1 MQVMKPFT
9 KQHTSRVL
17 VILAAIFLFLMTVA
31 PTTAEM
37 VRVVGRAAY
46 MDGNT
51 SLAQRHALEDALY
64 LAALEGGA
72 DVSGFS
78 ITNQGVLTGDS
89 ILLQPTYRI
98 LDYSIL
104 NEGRSGDHYEVTI
117 EAYVGA
123 APDLGCT
130 VRPIVDLVAY
140 RPQIHTTQTAPLW
153 ATEALKGAHDQTLR
167 NLEALNTVQIIS
179 RDISFAP
186 TQNAQSNIP
195 SGFDYQ
201 ALLNGKSST
210 PIQTGPDHARGL
222 HLSWHATAPAL
233 DTHSMTI
240 TLNTEIIDPAAPTR
254 ARQKSISQTVA
265 ISPNTPWRA
274 FNVLARKDVQAITQ
288 IIAKQ
293 AGDELSAWLG
303 NYACAPL
310 KSVLVASGNSRFR
323 VDLGTR
329 DGLTRQSL
337 AFVEYHGQP
346 WTVLRVLELTTS
358 SAIVSPLNPS
368 RAAPHLNGAPVRFEI
383 GG

>member
-1 MQVMKPFT
+1 MQIMKPFT
-9 KQHTSRVL
+9 KQHTSRIPI
-17 VILAAIFLFLMTVA
+17 ILAVIFLFLMTVA

-46 MDGNT
+46 VDGNT
-51 SLAQRHALEDALY
+51 SLAQHHALEDALY

-78 ITNQGVLTGDS
+78 MTNQGVLTGES
-89 ILLQPTYRI
+89 ILMQPTYRI

-104 NEGRSGDHYEVTI
+104 HEGRSGPHYEVTI

-130 VRPIVDLVAY
+130 VRPMVDLVAD
-140 RPQIHTTQTAPLW
+140 RPKIHASQTAPLW

-167 NLEALNTVQIIS
+167 NLRTVKTVQIIS

-186 TQNAQSNIP
+186 TQSTQSNIP
-195 SGFDYQ
+195 TGFDYQ
-201 ALLNGKSST
+201 ALLNGNST
-210 PIQTGPDHARGL
+210 KPVQTGTDHTRGL

-233 DTHSMTI
+233 NAHTMTVA
-240 TLNTEIIDPAAPTR
+240 LKAQIIDPAAPTR
-254 ARQKSISQTVA
+254 ARQKSISQTIA

-274 FNVLARKDVQAITQ
+274 LNVLARKDSQAIAQ
-288 IIAKQ
+288 IVAKQ
-293 AGDELSAWLG
+293 ASDELAAWLG
-303 NYACAPL
+303 NYFCAPL
-310 KSVLVASGNSRFR
+310 KSTLVASGNGQFR
-323 VDLGTR
+323 VDLGAR
-329 DGLTRQSL
+329 DGLTRHSL

-346 WTVLRVLELTTS
+346 WTVLRVLELTAS
-358 SAIVSPLNPS
+358 SAIVSPLNPG
-368 RAAPHLNGAPVRFEI
+368 RAAQHLNGAPVRFEI